1 MNTLF
6 KSGVVLPPGVVMTTS
21 AEPAAR
27 GGAVQVILVELFTVI
42 PVAFTPPKVTEV
54 APVKLVPVIVT
65 FVPPNVEPEAGET
78 EEIVGGVI

>member
-1 MNTLF
+1 MIVVSVSTL
-6 KSGVVLPPGVVMTTS
+6 KL
-21 AEPAAR
+21 
-27 GGAVQVILVELFTVI
+27 
-42 PVAFTPPKVTEV
+42 VAFTPPKVTEV